1 MSIDRRT
8 APGLRKYPDEL
19 RARAYQLY
27 TGQANSNLTE
37 VGRLLN
43 RESVDQV
50 PVSTIQGWRD
60 SERWDDRRAAETLAL
75 TELDTVKHVRLLAV
89 AGHEATAYLRAVA
102 NGSEPEV
109 NPDRLKAAIH
119 LETAARSLILKHA
132 DTSTRKRA
140 SGKPPTV
147 PSVDVST
154 LSSEALEQYEQEL
167 RRNGQGQ

>member
-19 RARAYQLY
+19 RARAYALY
-27 TGQANSNLTE
+27 TGPAAGNLAE
-37 VGRLLN
+37 VQRLLPGDDG
-43 RESVDQV
+43 EAV
-50 PVSTIQGWRD
+50 PHSTLQKWRD

-119 LETAARSLILKHA
+119 LESAARSLILKHA